1 MIMNFDNDQGFDKGY
16 PCSQNFLPVQS
27 PLAFLSWR
35 WNHRVTQPG
44 RKLCPFLQN
53 IDLFFWLFGCV
64 LKASVCSCIVLDI
77 YLSFWYPSLIPC
89 NNQYGDEVRDKS
101 SFSPLL
107 KVGLRVVLITLIF
120 GDHYR
125 ALIGLIFLDPQRE
138 GPIRSLLSVCM
149 SVCMPRKQTVNFVQI
164 GAYDFFKLC
173 TMKEN
178 ITTYQM
184 VKNPISI
191 DLLVPLFG
199 GP

>member
-1 MIMNFDNDQGFDKGY
+1 MTRGLTKDIPARKIFCRYN
-16 PCSQNFLPVQS
+16 PHW
-27 PLAFLSWR
+27 LSFHGGGITGLLSR
-35 WNHRVTQPG
+35 DANYV
-44 RKLCPFLQN
+44 LFLQN

-125 ALIGLIFLDPQRE
+125 ALIGLIFVDTQRE

-178 ITTYQM
+178 INTYQM